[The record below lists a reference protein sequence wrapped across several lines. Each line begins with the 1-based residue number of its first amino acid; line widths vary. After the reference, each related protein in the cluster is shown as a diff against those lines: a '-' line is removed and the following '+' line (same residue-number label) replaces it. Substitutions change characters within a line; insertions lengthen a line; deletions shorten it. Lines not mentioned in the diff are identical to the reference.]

1 MPKGIDMR
9 KRTRSDSSTR
19 LRQILDAAQDLLT
32 TGGLESVKIS
42 ALAELAGLSEAALYR
57 HGNTR

>member
-1 MPKGIDMR
+1 MP

-19 LRQILDAAQDLLT
+19 LRQILDAAQDILT

>member
-1 MPKGIDMR
+1 MPKGIHMP

-42 ALAELAGLSEAALYR
+42 ALAELVGLSEAALYR